1 MMTTKNI
8 LLTGVGGQGTILA
21 SKLLTEGLLSKGY
34 DVKMSEV
41 HGMSQREGPVLTH
54 VRFGE
59 KVFSPIVE
67 AKKADVIIGFEE
79 LEVLRNLEYLR
90 TDGKGIVILN
100 EMRVNPIG
108 VQNGSDKYPENV
120 AELIS
125 AHAGTV
131 IAIDASEEAR
141 KLGNLRVMNI
151 ILLAASVRQLGLEEI
166 DWNKIIAE
174 NVKPQFVAL
183 NQQAF
188 ELGKSLG

>member
-1 MMTTKNI
+1 MTTKNI

-21 SKLLTEGLLSKGY
+21 SKLLTEGLLSQGY

-90 TDGKGIVILN
+90 EDGKGVVILN
-100 EMRVNPIG
+100 KVRVNPIG
-108 VQNGSDKYPENV
+108 VQNGSDQYPENA
-120 AELIS
+120 AELIG
-125 AHAGTV
+125 ARAGKV
-131 IAIDASEEAR
+131 ISMDASEEAR
-141 KLGNLRVMNI
+141 QLGNLRVMNI
-151 ILLAASVRQLGLEEI
+151 ILLGASVRHLGLEQI
-166 DWNKIIAE
+166 DWGRVIAE
-174 NVKPQFVAL
+174 NVKPQYVEL

-188 ELGKSLG
+188 QLGKSLS

>member
-1 MMTTKNI
+1 MTTKNI

-21 SKLLTEGLLSKGY
+21 SKLLTEGLLSQGY

-67 AKKADVIIGFEE
+67 AKRADVIIGFEE

-90 TDGKGIVILN
+90 EDGKGIVILN
-100 EMRVNPIG
+100 RVRVYPIG
-108 VQNGSDKYPENV
+108 VQNGSEKYPEYA

-125 AHAGTV
+125 ARAGKM
-131 IAIDASEEAR
+131 IAMDASEEAR
-141 KLGNLRVMNI
+141 KLGNIRVMNI
-151 ILLAASVRQLGLEEI
+151 ILLGASVRQLGLEGI
-166 DWNKIIAE
+166 DWGRIIAE
-174 NVKPQFVAL
+174 NVKPQYVEL

-188 ELGKSLG
+188 ELGKSLS

>member
-1 MMTTKNI
+1 MTTKNI

-21 SKLLTEGLLSKGY
+21 SKLLTEGLLSQGY

-67 AKKADVIIGFEE
+67 AKRADVIIGFEE

-90 TDGKGIVILN
+90 EDGKGIVILN
-100 EMRVNPIG
+100 RVRVYPIG
-108 VQNGSDKYPENV
+108 VQNGSEKYPENA

-125 AHAGTV
+125 VRAGKM
-131 IAIDASEEAR
+131 IAMDASEEAR
-141 KLGNLRVMNI
+141 KLGNIRVMNI
-151 ILLAASVRQLGLEEI
+151 ILLGASVRQLGLEGI
-166 DWNKIIAE
+166 DWGRIIAE
-174 NVKPQFVAL
+174 NVKPQYVEL

-188 ELGKSLG
+188 ELGKSLS

>member
-1 MMTTKNI
+1 MCI
-8 LLTGVGGQGTILA
+8 RDSA
-21 SKLLTEGLLSKGY
+21 KGY
-34 DVKMSEV
+34 DVKMSEG

-125 AHAGTV
+125 AHAGKV

>member
-1 MMTTKNI
+1 MTTKNI

-21 SKLLTEGLLSKGY
+21 SKLLTEGLLSQGY

-79 LEVLRNLEYLR
+79 LEVLRNLDYLR
-90 TDGKGIVILN
+90 EDGKGVVILN
-100 EMRVNPIG
+100 KVRVNPI
-108 VQNGSDKYPENV
+108 
-120 AELIS
+120 
-125 AHAGTV
+125 
-131 IAIDASEEAR
+131 
-141 KLGNLRVMNI
+141 
-151 ILLAASVRQLGLEEI
+151 
-166 DWNKIIAE
+166 DWGKIISE
-174 NVKPQFVAL
+174 NVKPQFVEL

-188 ELGKSLG
+188 ELGKSLS

>member
-1 MMTTKNI
+1 MTTKNI

-21 SKLLTEGLLSKGY
+21 SKLLTEGLLSQGY

-59 KVFSPIVE
+59 QVFSPIVE

-90 TDGKGIVILN
+90 EDGKGVVILN
-100 EMRVNPIG
+100 RVRVNPIG

-125 AHAGTV
+125 TRAGKV
-131 IAIDASEEAR
+131 IAMDASEEAR

-151 ILLAASVRQLGLEEI
+151 ILLGASVRQLGLEEI
-166 DWNKIIAE
+166 DWGKVIAE
-174 NVKPQFVAL
+174 NVKAQYVEL

-188 ELGKSLG
+188 ELGKSLS

>member
-21 SKLLTEGLLSKGY
+21 SKLLTEGLLSQGY

-67 AKKADVIIGFEE
+67 AKRADVIIGFEE

-90 TDGKGIVILN
+90 KDGEGIVILN
-100 EMRVNPIG
+100 RVRVYPIG
-108 VQNGSDKYPENV
+108 VQNGSEKYPEIA

-125 AHAGTV
+125 ARAGKMV
-131 IAIDASEEAR
+131 AMDASEEAR
-141 KLGNLRVMNI
+141 KLGNIRVMNI
-151 ILLAASVRQLGLEEI
+151 ILLGASVRQLGLEGIE
-166 DWNKIIAE
+166 WGKIIAE
-174 NVKPQFVAL
+174 NVKPQYVEL

-188 ELGKSLG
+188 ELGKSLS

>member
-1 MMTTKNI
+1 MTTKNI

-21 SKLLTEGLLSKGY
+21 SKLLTEGLLSQGY

-67 AKKADVIIGFEE
+67 AKRADVIIGFEE

-90 TDGKGIVILN
+90 EDGKGIVILN
-100 EMRVNPIG
+100 RVRVYPIG
-108 VQNGSDKYPENV
+108 VQNGSEKYPEYA

-125 AHAGTV
+125 ARAGKM
-131 IAIDASEEAR
+131 IAMDASEEAR
-141 KLGNLRVMNI
+141 KLGNIRVMNI
-151 ILLAASVRQLGLEEI
+151 ILLGASVRQLGLEGIE
-166 DWNKIIAE
+166 WGRIIAE
-174 NVKPQFVAL
+174 NVKPQYVEL

-188 ELGKSLG
+188 ELGKSLS

>member
-1 MMTTKNI
+1 MTTKNI

-21 SKLLTEGLLSKGY
+21 SKLLTEGLLSQGY

-67 AKKADVIIGFEE
+67 AKRADVIIGFEE

-90 TDGKGIVILN
+90 EDGEGIVILN
-100 EMRVNPIG
+100 RVRVYPIG
-108 VQNGSDKYPENV
+108 VQNGSEKYPENV

-125 AHAGTV
+125 ARAGKM
-131 IAIDASEEAR
+131 IAMDANEEAR

-151 ILLAASVRQLGLEEI
+151 ILLGASVRQLGLEGIE
-166 DWNKIIAE
+166 WGKIIAE
-174 NVKPQFVAL
+174 NVKPQYVEL

-188 ELGKSLG
+188 EFGKSLS

>member
-1 MMTTKNI
+1 MTTKNI

-21 SKLLTEGLLSKGY
+21 SKLLTEGLLSQGY

-67 AKKADVIIGFEE
+67 AKRADVIIGFEE

-90 TDGKGIVILN
+90 EDGKGTVILN
-100 EMRVNPIG
+100 RVRVYPIG
-108 VQNGSDKYPENV
+108 VQNGSEKYPENA

-125 AHAGTV
+125 ARVGKMVAM
-131 IAIDASEEAR
+131 DASEEAR
-141 KLGNLRVMNI
+141 KLGNIRVMNI
-151 ILLAASVRQLGLEEI
+151 ILLGASVRQLGLEGI
-166 DWNKIIAE
+166 DWGRIIAE
-174 NVKPQFVAL
+174 NVKPQYVEL

-188 ELGKSLG
+188 ELGKSLS

>member
-1 MMTTKNI
+1 MVTKNI

-21 SKLLTEGLLSKGY
+21 SKLLTEGLQLQGF

-90 TDGKGIVILN
+90 EDGQGIVILN
-100 EMRVNPIG
+100 RVRVNPIG
-108 VQNGSDKYPENV
+108 VQNGSEKYPEN
-120 AELIS
+120 AEALI
-125 AHAGTV
+125 AKRAGNL
-131 IAIDASEEAR
+131 IAMDASEEAR
-141 KLGNLRVMNI
+141 KLGNPRVMNI
-151 ILLAASVRQLGLEEI
+151 ILLGASVRQLGLE
-166 DWNKIIAE
+166 KINWAQVIAD
-174 NVKPQFVAL
+174 NIRPQYVEL
-183 NQQAF
+183 NRRAF
-188 ELGKSLG
+188 EVGLSF

>member
-1 MMTTKNI
+1 MTTKNI

-21 SKLLTEGLLSKGY
+21 SKLLTEGLLSQGY

-54 VRFGE
+54 VRYGE

-67 AKKADVIIGFEE
+67 AKRADVIIGFEE

-90 TDGKGIVILN
+90 EDGKGIVILN
-100 EMRVNPIG
+100 RVRVYPIG
-108 VQNGSDKYPENV
+108 VQNGSEKYPENA

-125 AHAGTV
+125 VRAGKM

-141 KLGNLRVMNI
+141 KLGNIRVMNI
-151 ILLAASVRQLGLEEI
+151 ILLGASVRQLGLEGI
-166 DWNKIIAE
+166 DWGRIIAE
-174 NVKPQFVAL
+174 NVKPQYAEL

-188 ELGKSLG
+188 ELGKSLS

>member
-21 SKLLTEGLLSKGY
+21 SKLLTEGLLSQGY

-67 AKKADVIIGFEE
+67 AKRADVIIGFEE

-90 TDGKGIVILN
+90 EDGEGIVILN
-100 EMRVNPIG
+100 RVRVYPIG
-108 VQNGSDKYPENV
+108 VQNGSEKYPENV

-125 AHAGTV
+125 ARAGKM
-131 IAIDASEEAR
+131 IAMDANEEAR

-151 ILLAASVRQLGLEEI
+151 ILLGASVRQLGLEGIE
-166 DWNKIIAE
+166 WGKIIAE
-174 NVKPQFVAL
+174 NVKPQYVEL

-188 ELGKSLG
+188 EFGKSLS

>member
-1 MMTTKNI
+1 MTTKNI

-21 SKLLTEGLLSKGY
+21 SKLLTEGLLSQGY

-90 TDGKGIVILN
+90 EDGKGVVILN
-100 EMRVNPIG
+100 KVRVNPIG
-108 VQNGSDKYPENV
+108 VQNGSDQYPENA
-120 AELIS
+120 AELIG
-125 AHAGTV
+125 ARAGKV
-131 IAIDASEEAR
+131 ITMDASEEAR
-141 KLGNLRVMNI
+141 QLGNLRVMNI
-151 ILLAASVRQLGLEEI
+151 ILLGASVRHLGLEQI
-166 DWNKIIAE
+166 DWGRVIAE
-174 NVKPQFVAL
+174 NVKPQYVEL

-188 ELGKSLG
+188 QLGKSMS

>member
-1 MMTTKNI
+1 MTTKNI

-21 SKLLTEGLLSKGY
+21 SKLLTEGLLSQGY

-59 KVFSPIVE
+59 QVFSPIVE
-67 AKKADVIIGFEE
+67 TKKADVIIGFEE

-90 TDGKGIVILN
+90 EDGKGVVILN
-100 EMRVNPIG
+100 RVRVNPIG
-108 VQNGSDKYPENV
+108 VQNGSEKYPGNV
-120 AELIS
+120 EEFIS
-125 AHAGTV
+125 ARAGKV
-131 IAIDASEEAR
+131 IAMDASEEAR

-151 ILLAASVRQLGLEEI
+151 ILLGASVRQLGLEEI
-166 DWNKIIAE
+166 DWGKVIAE
-174 NVKPQFVAL
+174 NVKSQYVEL

-188 ELGKSLG
+188 ELGKNLS

>member
-1 MMTTKNI
+1 MTTKNI

-67 AKKADVIIGFEE
+67 AKKADVIIGFG
-79 LEVLRNLEYLR
+79 

-125 AHAGTV
+125 AHAGKV

>member
-1 MMTTKNI
+1 MTTKNI

-21 SKLLTEGLLSKGY
+21 SKLLTEGLLSQGY

-67 AKKADVIIGFEE
+67 AKRADVIIGFEE

-90 TDGKGIVILN
+90 KDGEGIVILN
-100 EMRVNPIG
+100 RVRVYPIG
-108 VQNGSDKYPENV
+108 VQNGSEKYPEIA

-125 AHAGTV
+125 ARAGKMV
-131 IAIDASEEAR
+131 AMDASEEAR
-141 KLGNLRVMNI
+141 KLGNIRVMNI
-151 ILLAASVRQLGLEEI
+151 ILLGASVRQLGLEGIE
-166 DWNKIIAE
+166 WGKIIAE
-174 NVKPQFVAL
+174 NVKPQYVEL

-188 ELGKSLG
+188 ELGKSLS

>member
-1 MMTTKNI
+1 MTTKNI

-21 SKLLTEGLLSKGY
+21 SKLLTEGLLSQGY

-54 VRFGE
+54 VRFGD

-90 TDGKGIVILN
+90 KDGKGIVILN
-100 EMRVNPIG
+100 RVRVNPIG
-108 VQNGSDKYPENV
+108 VQNGSDKYPEN
-120 AELIS
+120 AEGLIS
-125 AHAGTV
+125 ARAGKV
-131 IAIDASEEAR
+131 IAMDASEEAR
-141 KLGNLRVMNI
+141 KIGNLRVMNI
-151 ILLAASVRQLGLEEI
+151 ILLGASVRQLGLEEI
-166 DWNKIIAE
+166 DWGRVIAE
-174 NVKPQFVAL
+174 NVKPQFVEL

-188 ELGKSLG
+188 ELGKSLS

>member
-1 MMTTKNI
+1 MTTKNI

-21 SKLLTEGLLSKGY
+21 SKLLTEGLLSQGY

-67 AKKADVIIGFEE
+67 AKRADVIIGFEE

-90 TDGKGIVILN
+90 EDGEGIVILN
-100 EMRVNPIG
+100 RVRVYPIG
-108 VQNGSDKYPENV
+108 VQNGSEKYPENV

-125 AHAGTV
+125 ARAGKM
-131 IAIDASEEAR
+131 IAMDANEEAR
-141 KLGNLRVMNI
+141 KLGNIRVMNI
-151 ILLAASVRQLGLEEI
+151 ILLGASVRQLGLEGI
-166 DWNKIIAE
+166 DWGRIIAE
-174 NVKPQFVAL
+174 NVKPQYVEL

-188 ELGKSLG
+188 ELGKSLS